1 MTRDIINACGREECE
16 IIGIPIKPCVLTND
30 DLTKLHILKDKDNI
44 HEYIIKLKKECS
56 EIKSIKPKVVD
67 NFDYLQEE
75 LSKTEDEIVSYE
87 TDMKLMLEQIT
98 QEKAS
103 IQILMII

>member
-16 IIGIPIKPCVLTND
+16 IIGIPMEPCVLTNEN
-30 DLTKLHILKDKDNI
+30 LTKLHILKDKENI
-44 HEYIIKLKKECS
+44 QEYIIKLQNEYS

-87 TDMKLMLEQIT
+87 TDIKLMQEQIT
-98 QEKAS
+98 QEKHQYKS
-103 IQILMII
+103 